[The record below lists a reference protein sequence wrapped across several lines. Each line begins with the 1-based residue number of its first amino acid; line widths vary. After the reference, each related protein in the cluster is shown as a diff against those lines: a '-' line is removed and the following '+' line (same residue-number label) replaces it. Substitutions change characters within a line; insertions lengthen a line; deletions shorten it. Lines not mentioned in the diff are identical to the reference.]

1 MVSLSAWNLARA
13 HLSIRIQV
21 CQTIPAPSAPPPPT
35 WPDCSAPGPAV
46 LVGSRDSLLLLL
58 QSHVMTS

>member
-21 CQTIPAPSAPPPPT
+21 PDYTRTISSTTTNLARLQCTRSS
-35 WPDCSAPGPAV
+35 CLGR
-46 LVGSRDSLLLLL
+46 SRDSLLLLL

>member
-46 LVGSRDSLLLLL
+46 LVD
-58 QSHVMTS
+58 HVTACSSSSKVT